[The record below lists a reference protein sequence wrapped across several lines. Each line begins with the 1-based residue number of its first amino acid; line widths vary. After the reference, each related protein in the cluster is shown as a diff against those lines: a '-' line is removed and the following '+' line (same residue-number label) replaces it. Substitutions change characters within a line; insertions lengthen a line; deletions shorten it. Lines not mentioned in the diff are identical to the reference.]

1 MQHNILVQLCQH
13 PSFANIHVQ
22 LVLHQ
27 HVHVL
32 VLRQHVQAQL
42 FQHQHE
48 VHRAHGRAQHVL
60 YNMSYGGMHSKV
72 HAHITINFVYNTVV
86 PVQLCIAHMHY
97 IVKTGVLL
105 HLL

>member
-13 PSFANIHVQ
+13 PSFANVHVQ
-22 LVLHQ
+22 LELSYTTMSMYLSYASMSMHNFSNTSMKSIM
-27 HVHVL
+27 HMDMHS
-32 VLRQHVQAQL
+32 
-42 FQHQHE
+42 
-48 VHRAHGRAQHVL
+48 
-60 YNMSYGGMHSKV
+60 MSYSGMHSKV
-72 HAHITINFVYNTVV
+72 HITNNFVYNTVV